1 MNHFKLML
9 SIISVLFFCACEN
22 NTSGEYGQAFSTL
35 TLQTDSTEIHESYS
49 ASIKGRQ
56 DVDIYPQVSGV
67 ITKVCV
73 QEGENVSKGKVLFV
87 IDQVP
92 YQAALRTATAN
103 VHAAGAQVETARLDY
118 ESKQALLRENVISE
132 YDGKSSV
139 SCP

>member
-73 QEGENVSKGKVLFV
+73 QEGWKIQCKLPPKTKRFCPLVL
-87 IDQVP
+87 
-92 YQAALRTATAN
+92 
-103 VHAAGAQVETARLDY
+103 
-118 ESKQALLRENVISE
+118 K
-132 YDGKSSV
+132 
-139 SCP
+139 

>member
-87 IDQVP
+87 IGQCTRCRG
-92 YQAALRTATAN
+92 AGGNGTA
-103 VHAAGAQVETARLDY
+103 G
-118 ESKQALLRENVISE
+118 LREQTSIAT
-132 YDGKSSV
+132 
-139 SCP
+139 